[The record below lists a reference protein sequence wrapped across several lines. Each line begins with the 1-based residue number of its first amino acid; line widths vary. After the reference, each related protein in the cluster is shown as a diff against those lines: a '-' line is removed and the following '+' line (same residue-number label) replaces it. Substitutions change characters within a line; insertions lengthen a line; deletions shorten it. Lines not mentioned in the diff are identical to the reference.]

1 MLQNKVA
8 LITGSTSGIGLG
20 VAHALA
26 AQGCR
31 IVLNGLG
38 DAAEIERVR
47 AELAARHGVDVRYDG
62 ADLTDLDALTA
73 LVEGAT
79 EAFGGVDILVNNA
92 GIQHTAPIEEFPA
105 PTWDAIIAIML
116 SAPFHLIRQIVP
128 GMKQKN
134 WGRIINISSVHGLVA
149 SIDKAAYVSAKH
161 GLMGLTKVVALETAR
176 TGVTCNA
183 INPGFVRT
191 ELIERQIQDRA
202 ASLGVTVE
210 EAVDALLGEKQ
221 PSRQFITIEQLGQV
235 AVFLCSDAAS
245 QITGVPMPVDGGWTA
260 Q

>member
-1 MLQNKVA
+1 MLQDKVA

-38 DAAEIERVR
+38 DAAEIEQVR
-47 AELAARHGVDVRYDG
+47 SGLSTRHGVDVRYDG
-62 ADLTDLDALTA
+62 ADLTDLDAITA
-73 LVEGAT
+73 LVDGAT

-128 GMKQKN
+128 GMKQRN

-149 SIDKAAYVSAKH
+149 SINKAAYVSAKH

-176 TGVTCNA
+176 AGVTCNA

-191 ELIERQIQDRA
+191 ELIERQIQDRV

-210 EAVDALLGEKQ
+210 DAIDAMLGEKQ
-221 PSRQFITIEQLGQV
+221 PSRQFITVEQLGQV